1 MSILGIF
8 CVAGCM
14 LMMAAMMG
22 GAGWLMNKL
31 RPGESGTSAGRVDA
45 SEPVS

>member
-1 MSILGIF
+1 MTVLGIV

-31 RPGESGTSAGRVDA
+31 RPGAQPERDQVQPLA
-45 SEPVS
+45 